1 MTCRTL
7 LIVFTI
13 YFLIAPLGIAQTL
26 KTSTQTT
33 PTAEEI
39 LAQMSKIY
47 AGCKTYQDHGIVTI
61 KIIRSNDEM
70 IMERPF
76 TTAFIRPSRFRYE
89 YKEKKPYSNKEY
101 RYIIWSGGQEVKSWW
116 DINPGIQKKQSLSMA
131 LAGATGVSGG
141 SAHTIPALLLPEVGG
156 CPLTDIRDAK
166 RIDDAI
172 VDNAN
177 CFRIEGKYC
186 GESSIIWIDAKS
198 FLVRFITTEHKFPEF
213 RSETKTSY
221 SPIVDGPISEKALEF
236 DPPAELK

>member
-221 SPIVDGPISEKALEF
+221 SPIVDGSISEKALEF